1 MCLLFSYIFYS
12 LLLNWE
18 FFLLPLIFH
27 RNNPLYV
34 ERVKGYY
41 YHKEIG
47 DAVINLSVF
56 SLGIFFLGWLIVV
69 MFLFIKNIQKRKKA
83 EILLSISQE
92 KFYKALQYSAGVVAI
107 AKLANGQ
114 HRLAS
119 EAFFTTFGYQQEEVI
134 GKVSTARDQKF
145 SPMDSFPLWLST
157 AERSKFFHNLTA
169 SCGFKNQEVS
179 WCTNTGKILI
189 GLYSAEILEFEDEPC
204 IIYTWHDITSRKD
217 AENTL
222 QQAHDELEAK
232 VELRTSQL
240 SSLNQ
245 ELIAINH
252 ELQHTNLELE
262 NEITERKRIEEE
274 LSDSNE
280 KLTQAIFD
288 LQEMQAYLVESA
300 KMASLGNLVAGIA
313 HEVNT
318 PVGVGLTAASHLQ
331 ELTQEFEDLCAH
343 GTPRRQDLADYL
355 KELREASTMILKNLE
370 RAGKLIQ
377 SFKRVAADQ
386 SSEIGRVF
394 NIKKYLEEI
403 ILSMHPQLKKYNHKI
418 TLDCNEDLIINGFP
432 GAFSQI
438 ITNLIINATIH
449 AYNIDE
455 CGSIHISA
463 KKEDKTLLLL
473 FTDNGK
479 GMNYDQLSKI
489 FDPFYTTK
497 RSHGGTGLGLYLVYN
512 IVTQQFKGTIHCE
525 SKPQYGTTFQIRLP
539 FVKEDLANGTLR

>member
-1 MCLLFSYIFYS
+1 MSK
-12 LLLNWE
+12 E
-18 FFLLPLIFH
+18 LIVTIII
-27 RNNPLYV
+27 R
-34 ERVKGYY
+34 K
-41 YHKEIG
+41 IG
-47 DAVINLSVF
+47 DAVINLNFF
-56 SLGIFFLGWLIVV
+56 SLGLFFLGWLVIV

-83 EILLSISQE
+83 ELLLSVSQE
-92 KFYKALQYSAGVVAI
+92 KFYKALQYSAGIVAV
-107 AKLANGQ
+107 AKLTTGQ
-114 HRLAS
+114 HMLAS
-119 EAFFTTFGYQQEEVI
+119 KAFFTTFGYKQEEVI
-134 GKVSTARDQKF
+134 GKASAARDQEI
-145 SPMDSFPLWLST
+145 PAMDTFPLWLST
-157 AERSKFFHNLTA
+157 PERNKFFHNLTA
-169 SCGFKNQEVS
+169 SCGFKNEEVS
-179 WCTNTGKILI
+179 WCTNTGEILT
-189 GLYSAEILEFEDEPC
+189 GLYSAEILEFEEEPC

-217 AENTL
+217 AENLL
-222 QQAHDELEAK
+222 QQAHDELEEK
-232 VELRTSQL
+232 VELRTFEL

-245 ELIAINH
+245 ELIAINQ
-252 ELQHTNLELE
+252 ELQHTNLELG
-262 NEITERKRIEEE
+262 NEITERRRMEEE
-274 LSDSNE
+274 LSESNE

-343 GTPRRQDLADYL
+343 GAPRRQDLADYL

-377 SFKRVAADQ
+377 SFKQVAADQ

-403 ILSMHPQLKKYNHKI
+403 ILSMHPQLKKHNHKI
-418 TLDCNEDLIINGFP
+418 TLDCDENLIINGFP

-438 ITNLIINATIH
+438 ITNLIMNATIH
-449 AYNIDE
+449 AYNVDE

-463 KKEDKTLLLL
+463 KRENKTLLLL
-473 FTDNGK
+473 FTDKGK
-479 GMNYDQLSKI
+479 GMNGDQLSKI

-497 RSHGGTGLGLYLVYN
+497 RAHGGTGLGLYLVYN

-525 SKPQYGTTFQIRLP
+525 SQPQYGTTFEIRLP
-539 FVKEDLANGTLR
+539 FVKEDLTNGTIR